1 MKQWVRLALA
11 ILLIFSSFTYIHEP
25 HSKAATGEK
34 FKILEIRDDWSTTN
48 RIDPGTTITSLSL
61 LKDLNTSQYEIKMM
75 TVKELN
81 ASRFPLDGAFDA
93 IVFDPSVFTG
103 EDRYSVKVSDTSKK
117 HNTSRIEND
126 ITQLKANEILTYYIQ
141 KRLPVFL
148 HADVLTHETSNFTSI
163 FKQSTI
169 SGDAIVYTDTKQAV
183 LRLQEEKIERPR
195 LSKVAV
201 SQDGLSL
208 MSVDKR
214 NMAVPNKS
222 IEFAYEVTNVYSNE
236 FSVDLYIDFDSNDQF
251 DESEKVI
258 PWAKEMKGTS
268 GKISYTFDTPSY
280 TGPRN
285 WKLKISNKDGLVD
298 YKSGSFLMQDQEAK
312 AKILQVTRS
321 GTTGSINGF
330 MNSGTL
336 LKQDGLY
343 DFNVEVISADT
354 FNKTYST
361 KNLNTAYDMLIF
373 GFQDSYGAASLS
385 NPASDAILNF
395 TNTEQGLMLT
405 HDTIFR
411 PAQSSKPELFWET
424 KFADLAGQKNFTNMG
439 YAAPRTS
446 GQAVKQN
453 AGVMTSY
460 PFALADTVAI
470 ATTHN
475 QYFGLDLEQPDL
487 IPWYNIRE
495 NNLSSSNQAA
505 GRTIGD
511 ARNHYY
517 MYTKGNVTYSGAG
530 HTSSFNQQQEKELF
544 SNTMYRA
551 FIGANHKPLIK
562 NILPTD
568 KSSYLENEPLT
579 ISYQVNDYDLQDRE
593 LKTRIYIDDEK
604 VFENNKLKNNS
615 FVSQSFDSK
624 LKGKTSVTI
633 RIEAEDQRGAK
644 TIETRTVQVVRPA
657 ASMPFVLSRSIDPAT
672 IPKGETADIT
682 YTVKTSPMMQ
692 KDAIGNNGYIMGQ
705 FSVTMENI
713 LFNEQFPSNLEILST
728 TGLTGTN
735 ITGQTIKGRLP
746 DIEYDEAISGVH
758 KGEWIADQSEVT
770 FTVKVRAKDTAGVH
784 VLDKKDNTLTST
796 KNVYRDKKNGKDKS
810 TTVTND
816 PQAFPTIG
824 YALTPSYATS
834 AKIPSVKMDITT
846 PSYKVLPEIS
856 PIGSQYGTLKWS
868 IVDSEIASIDEAGVI
883 KPKKVGTT
891 QIKLVVPVGNGKELT
906 ATSELVI
913 NDVFGGL
920 IVRNVPDTLYVGETK
935 SMTGIAS
942 MVSGSNTPI
951 QWIITNDSRVTTS
964 GLTKNTLELTG
975 KTPGTVTVKAVVPAT
990 AGSST
995 YLAQSTTYTIQV
1007 KLPELSVSPS
1017 NLELWVGSNQD
1028 VTATFNPNYPLP
1040 FTTSTVSNAIELKQ
1054 TASGYTIT
1062 GKTGTPNGP
1071 VEALLKLTDFPDTVA
1086 KTLVRVRENPLNLTA
1101 DDIAM
1106 TMKDDKKSP
1115 ILRWFPVTT
1124 TERFYRLEV
1133 LQGKEYVKI
1142 DPTGQAL
1149 QPLRPGVARIKVTAL
1164 KENKDVLEVMKDNQ
1178 KTPLT
1183 TTFKVTIGSESGTSD
1198 LDGDVY

>member
-25 HSKAATGEK
+25 HSNAATGEK

-61 LKDLNTSQYEIKMM
+61 LKELDTSRYDIKMM

-103 EDRYSVKVSDTSKK
+103 TDRYAVKISDTAKL
-117 HNTSRIEND
+117 HNTSKIEND
-126 ITQLKANEILTYYIQ
+126 ITNLKANEILTNYIQ
-141 KRLPVFL
+141 KGLPVFL
-148 HADVLTHETSNFTSI
+148 HSDVLTHATSNFTSI
-163 FKQSTI
+163 FKQSMT
-169 SGDAIVYTDTKQAV
+169 SGAAIAYTDSKQVV
-183 LRLQEEKIERPR
+183 LRLKSEKIERPR

-201 SQDGLSL
+201 SQAGQSL
-208 MSVDKR
+208 TSVDKAAPASPDKPIDF
-214 NMAVPNKS
+214 NFTLDQTTANTLVQ
-222 IEFAYEVTNVYSNE
+222 
-236 FSVDLYIDFDSNDQF
+236 LYIDFNSNDQF
-251 DESEKVI
+251 DESEKVDEKV
-258 PWAKEMKGTS
+258 ATAS
-268 GKISYTFDTPSY
+268 GSVSYRFDAPSY

-285 WKLKISNKDGLVD
+285 WMIRLVSEDGLTD
-298 YKSGSFLMQDQEAK
+298 YKMGSFLMQDQEAK

-321 GTTGSINGF
+321 GSNGSINGF
-330 MNSGTL
+330 MSGSL
-336 LKQDGLY
+336 LKQNGLY
-343 DFNVEVISADT
+343 DFNVEVITADT

-385 NPASDAILNF
+385 DPASDAILNF
-395 TNTEQGLMLT
+395 TNTGQGLMLT

-460 PFALADTVAI
+460 PFVLADTVAI

-728 TGLTGTN
+728 TGLTGAN
-735 ITGQTIKGRLP
+735 ITGQTIKGKLP

-770 FTVKVRAKDTAGVH
+770 FNVKVRAKDTAGVH
-784 VLDKKDNTLTST
+784 LLDKKDNTLTST

-810 TTVTND
+810 TTVAND
-816 PQAFPTIG
+816 TQAFPTIG
-824 YALTPSYATS
+824 YALTPSFATS
-834 AKIPSVKMDITT
+834 AKIPPVKMDITT
-846 PSYKVLPEIS
+846 PSYKVLPDIN
-856 PIGSQYGTLKWS
+856 PAGSQYGTLKWS

-883 KPKKVGTT
+883 KPKKVGKT

-942 MVSGSNTPI
+942 MVSGSETPI
-951 QWIITNDSRVTTS
+951 QWIITNDSRVMTS

-1028 VTATFNPNYPLP
+1028 VTATFSPNYPLP
-1040 FTTSTVSNAIELKQ
+1040 FTTSTVSDAIELKQ

-1062 GKTGTPNGP
+1062 GKSGTPNGP
-1071 VEALLKLTDFPDTVA
+1071 VEALLTLTDFPDTVA

>member
-1 MKQWVRLALA
+1 MRQWVRLLVAS
-11 ILLIFSSFTYIHEP
+11 LLIFSSFTYIHEP

-34 FKILEIRDDWSTTN
+34 FKILEIRDDWSATN

-61 LKDLNTSQYEIKMM
+61 LKELNTSQYEIKMM

-81 ASRFPLDGAFDA
+81 ASRFSLDGAFDA
-93 IVFDPSVFTG
+93 IVFDPSIFTG
-103 EDRYSVKVSDTSKK
+103 TDRYSITVSDTSKK
-117 HNTSRIEND
+117 HNTSKIEND
-126 ITQLKANEILTYYIQ
+126 ITQLKANEILTNYIQ
-141 KRLPVFL
+141 KGLPVFL
-148 HADVLTHETSNFTSI
+148 HADVLTHATSNFTSI
-163 FKQSTI
+163 FKPSMT
-169 SGDAIVYTDTKQAV
+169 SGAAIAYTDSKQV
-183 LRLQEEKIERPR
+183 VSRLQSEKIERPR

-201 SQDGLSL
+201 SQAGQSL
-208 MSVDKR
+208 TSVDKAAPASPDKPIDFNFTLDQTTANTR
-214 NMAVPNKS
+214 VQ
-222 IEFAYEVTNVYSNE
+222 
-236 FSVDLYIDFDSNDQF
+236 LYIDFNSNDQF
-251 DESEKVI
+251 EESEKVDEKPATI
-258 PWAKEMKGTS
+258 S
-268 GKISYTFDTPSY
+268 GSLSYQFDAPSY

-285 WKLKISNKDGLVD
+285 WMIKVVSEDGLSD
-298 YKSGSFLMQDQEAK
+298 YKTGSFLMKDQVAQ

-321 GTTGSINGF
+321 GSTGSINGF
-330 MNSGTL
+330 MSGTL

-343 DFNVEVISADT
+343 DFNVEVLSATT
-354 FNKTYST
+354 FNSDFQK
-361 KNLNTAYDMLIF
+361 KNLNTNYDMLIF
-373 GFQDSYGAASLS
+373 GFQDSYGAAALS
-385 NPASDAILNF
+385 DPASNAILDF
-395 TNTEQGLMLT
+395 TNTGQGLMLT

-439 YAAPRTS
+439 YGAQRPS

-495 NNLSSSNQAA
+495 KDLNTSNQSV

-530 HTSSFNQQQEKELF
+530 HTTNFNQQQEKELF

-593 LKTRIYIDDEK
+593 LKTRIYIDNEK
-604 VFENNKLKNNS
+604 VFENNNLKNNS
-615 FVSQSFDSK
+615 FVSQSFESK

-657 ASMPFVLSRSIDPAT
+657 VSAPFVLSRSIDPAT
-672 IPKGETADIT
+672 IPNGETAEIL
-682 YTVKTSPMMQ
+682 YTIKTTPMKQ
-692 KDAIGNNGYIMGQ
+692 QEAIGENGYIKGK

-713 LFNEQFPSNLEILST
+713 LFNEKLPSNLEVIST
-728 TGLTGTN
+728 SGLKDA
-735 ITGQTIKGRLP
+735 IISGQSIKGYTP
-746 DIEYDEAISGVH
+746 NIEYDEALDGIYQGQWVA
-758 KGEWIADQSEVT
+758 KQSEIT
-770 FTVKVRAKDTAGVH
+770 FKVKVKAKESAGIYT
-784 VLDKKDNTLTST
+784 LDKKDNVLTST
-796 KNVYRDKKNGKDKS
+796 KNVYKNEINRSDKL
-810 TTVTND
+810 TTVNND
-816 PQAFPTIG
+816 PQAFPTLG
-824 YALTPSYATS
+824 YALTPAFATS

-846 PSYKVLPEIS
+846 PSYKVLPEIN
-856 PIGSQYGTLKWS
+856 PTGSQYGTLKWS
-868 IVDSEIASIDEAGVI
+868 IVDPTIASIDEAGVI

-906 ATSELVI
+906 TTSDLVI

-935 SMTGIAS
+935 SMTGLAS
-942 MVSGSNTPI
+942 MISGNETPI
-951 QWIITNDSRVTTS
+951 QWIITNDSHVKTN
-964 GLTKNTLELTG
+964 GLSKNTLDLTG
-975 KTPGTVTVKAVVPAT
+975 KTPGTITVKAVVPAE

-1007 KLPELSVSPS
+1007 KLPELAVAPS
-1017 NLELWVGSNQD
+1017 NLELWVGSTQD
-1028 VTATFNPNYPLP
+1028 VTATFKPNYPLP
-1040 FTTSTVSNAIELKQ
+1040 FTTSTLSSAIELIP
-1054 TASGYTIT
+1054 TANGYTIT
-1062 GKTGTPNGP
+1062 GKTGTPNGA
-1071 VEALLKLTDFPDTVA
+1071 VEALLTLTDFPDTVA
-1086 KTLVRVRENPLNLTA
+1086 KTLVRVRENPINVTA
-1101 DDIAM
+1101 DDLIM
-1106 TMKDDKKSP
+1106 TMKDENKRP
-1115 ILRWFPVTT
+1115 LLGWFPETT
-1124 TERFYRLEV
+1124 TERFYRMEV
-1133 LQGKEYVKI
+1133 TQGKEYVKV

-1149 QPLRPGVARIKVTAL
+1149 QPLRPGVARIKVIVL
-1164 KENKDVLEVMKDNQ
+1164 KENKDVLEVLKNDQ
-1178 KTPLT
+1178 KTPLS
-1183 TTFKVTIGSESGTSD
+1183 TTFKVTIGSDSGSTD

>member
-1 MKQWVRLALA
+1 MMKQWVRLALA

-48 RIDPGTTITSLSL
+48 RIDPGTKITSLL
-61 LKDLNTSQYEIKMM
+61 TGLDPARFEIKMM

-103 EDRYSVKVSDTSKK
+103 EDRYSVKVSDTSKM
-117 HNTSRIEND
+117 HNTSKIEND
-126 ITQLKANEILTYYIQ
+126 ITKLKANEILTNYIQ
-141 KRLPVFL
+141 KKLPVFFHSDVFT
-148 HADVLTHETSNFTSI
+148 HATSNFTSI
-163 FKQSTI
+163 FEPSII
-169 SGDAIVYTDTKQAV
+169 SDGAIKYTDIKQAV
-183 LRLQEEKIERPR
+183 LQLQAEKVKRPR

-201 SQDGLSL
+201 SQAGLAL
-208 MSVDKR
+208 TSVDK
-214 NMAVPNKS
+214 AAPASPDKS
-222 IEFAYEVTNVYSNE
+222 IDFNFTLDQTAANTIVY
-236 FSVDLYIDFDSNDQF
+236 LYIDFDSNDQF
-251 DESEKVI
+251 DESEKVDKTV
-258 PWAKEMKGTS
+258 ATDS
-268 GKISYTFDTPSY
+268 GSLSYRFSAPSY

-285 WKLKISNKDGLVD
+285 WMIRVINEEGKRLTD
-298 YKSGSFLMQDQEAK
+298 YKTGSFLMQDQEAK

-321 GTTGSINGF
+321 GSTGSINGF
-330 MNSGTL
+330 MSGSL

-343 DFNVEVISADT
+343 DFNVEVLSATD
-354 FNKTYST
+354 FNLTYAN
-361 KNLNTAYDMLIF
+361 KNLNTNYDMLIF
-373 GFQDSYGAASLS
+373 GFQDSYGAAALTDGAS
-385 NPASDAILNF
+385 NAILNF
-395 TNTEQGLMLT
+395 TNTGQGLMLT

-439 YAAPRTS
+439 YSAPRTS

-453 AGVMTSY
+453 SGVMTSY

-495 NNLSSSNQAA
+495 NNLGSSNQAA

-615 FVSQSFDSK
+615 FVSQSFESK

-657 ASMPFVLSRSIDPAT
+657 ASTPFVLSRSIDPAT

-713 LFNEQFPSNLEILST
+713 LFNEQFPSNLEILSA
-728 TGLTGTN
+728 TGLTGAN
-735 ITGQTIKGRLP
+735 ITGQTIKGKLS
-746 DIEYDEAISGVH
+746 DIEYDEAIEGVH
-758 KGEWIADQSEVT
+758 KGEWIANQSEVT
-770 FTVKVRAKDTAGVH
+770 FTVKVRAKDAAGVH
-784 VLDKKDNTLTST
+784 ILDKKDNTLTST
-796 KNVYRDKKNGKDKS
+796 KNVWDKKNGKDKS
-810 TTVTND
+810 TTVAND

-824 YALTPSYATS
+824 YALTPSFATS

-846 PSYKVLPEIS
+846 PSYKVLPEINPS
-856 PIGSQYGTLKWS
+856 GSQYGTLKWS

-975 KTPGTVTVKAVVPAT
+975 KTPGTITVKTVVPAT
-990 AGSST
+990 VGSST

-1007 KLPELSVSPS
+1007 KLPELSVSPN

-1040 FTTSTVSNAIELKQ
+1040 FTTSTVSDAIELKQ

-1062 GKTGTPNGP
+1062 GKSGTPNGP
-1071 VEALLKLTDFPDTVA
+1071 VEASLTLKDFPDTIA

-1164 KENKDVLEVMKDNQ
+1164 KENKDVLEVMKENQ

-1198 LDGDVY
+1198 LDEDVY

>member
-1 MKQWVRLALA
+1 MRQWVRLLVAS
-11 ILLIFSSFTYIHEP
+11 LLIFSSFTYIHEP

-34 FKILEIRDDWSTTN
+34 FKILEIRDDWSATN

-61 LKDLNTSQYEIKMM
+61 LKELNTSQYEIKMM

-81 ASRFPLDGAFDA
+81 ASRFSLDGAFDA
-93 IVFDPSVFTG
+93 IVFDPSIFTG
-103 EDRYSVKVSDTSKK
+103 TDRYSITVSDSKSK
-117 HNTSRIEND
+117 QHNTSNIEND
-126 ITQLKANEILTYYIQ
+126 ITKLKANEILKNYIQ
-141 KRLPVFL
+141 KGLPVFL
-148 HADVLTHETSNFTSI
+148 HADVLTHATSNFTSI
-163 FKQSTI
+163 FKPSMT
-169 SGDAIVYTDTKQAV
+169 SGAAIAYTDSKQV
-183 LRLQEEKIERPR
+183 VSRLQSEKIERPR

-201 SQDGLSL
+201 SQAGQSL
-208 MSVDKR
+208 TSVDKAAPASPDKPIDFNFTLDQTTANTR
-214 NMAVPNKS
+214 VQ
-222 IEFAYEVTNVYSNE
+222 
-236 FSVDLYIDFDSNDQF
+236 LYIDFNSNDQF
-251 DESEKVI
+251 EESEKVDEKPATI
-258 PWAKEMKGTS
+258 S
-268 GKISYTFDTPSY
+268 GSLSYQFDAPSY

-285 WKLKISNKDGLVD
+285 WMIKVVSEDGLSD
-298 YKSGSFLMQDQEAK
+298 YKIGSFLMKDQVAQ

-321 GTTGSINGF
+321 GSTGSINGF
-330 MNSGTL
+330 MSGTL

-343 DFNVEVISADT
+343 DFNVEVLSATT
-354 FNKTYST
+354 FNSDFQK
-361 KNLNTAYDMLIF
+361 KNLNTNYDMLIF
-373 GFQDSYGAASLS
+373 GFQDSYGAAALS
-385 NPASDAILNF
+385 DPASNAILDF
-395 TNTEQGLMLT
+395 TNTGQGLMLT

-411 PAQSSKPELFWET
+411 PAQTDKPELFWET
-424 KFADLAGQKNFTNMG
+424 KFVDLAGQKNFTNMG
-439 YAAPRTS
+439 YGAQRPS

-495 NNLSSSNQAA
+495 KDLNTSNQAA

-530 HTSSFNQQQEKELF
+530 HTTKFDQQQEKELF

-593 LKTRIYIDDEK
+593 LKTRIYIDNEK

-615 FVSQSFDSK
+615 FVSQSFESK

-644 TIETRTVQVVRPA
+644 AIETRTVQVVRPA
-657 ASMPFVLSRSIDPAT
+657 VSAPFVLSRSIDPAT
-672 IPKGETADIT
+672 IPNGETAEIS
-682 YTVKTSPMMQ
+682 YTIKTTPMKQ
-692 KDAIGNNGYIMGQ
+692 QEAIGENGYIKGK

-713 LFNEQFPSNLEILST
+713 LFNEKLPSNLEVVST
-728 TGLTGTN
+728 SGLKDA
-735 ITGQTIKGRLP
+735 IISGQSIKGYAP
-746 DIEYDEAISGVH
+746 NIEYDEALDGIYQGQWVA
-758 KGEWIADQSEVT
+758 KQSEIT
-770 FTVKVRAKDTAGVH
+770 FKVKVKAKESAGIYT
-784 VLDKKDNTLTST
+784 LDKKDNVLTST
-796 KNVYRDKKNGKDKS
+796 KNVYKNETNRSDKL
-810 TTVTND
+810 TTVNND
-816 PQAFPTIG
+816 PQAFPTLG
-824 YALTPSYATS
+824 YALTPAFATS

-846 PSYKVLPEIS
+846 PSYKVLPEIN
-856 PIGSQYGTLKWS
+856 PTGSQYGTLKWS
-868 IVDSEIASIDEAGVI
+868 IVDPTIASIDEAGVI

-906 ATSELVI
+906 TTSDLVI

-935 SMTGIAS
+935 SMTGLAS
-942 MVSGSNTPI
+942 MISGNETPI
-951 QWIITNDSRVTTS
+951 QWIITNDSHVKTN
-964 GLTKNTLELTG
+964 GLSKNTLDLTG
-975 KTPGTVTVKAVVPAT
+975 KTPGTITVKAVVPAE

-1007 KLPELSVSPS
+1007 KLPELSVAPS
-1017 NLELWVGSNQD
+1017 NLELWVGSTQD
-1028 VTATFNPNYPLP
+1028 VTATFKPNYPLS
-1040 FTTSTVSNAIELKQ
+1040 FTTSTLSSAIELIP
-1054 TASGYTIT
+1054 TANGYTIT
-1062 GKTGTPNGP
+1062 GKTGTPNGA
-1071 VEALLKLTDFPDTVA
+1071 VEALLTLTDFPDTVA
-1086 KTLVRVRENPLNLTA
+1086 KTLVRVRENPTSVTA
-1101 DDIAM
+1101 DDLIM
-1106 TMKDDKKSP
+1106 TMKDENKRP
-1115 ILRWFPVTT
+1115 LLGWFPETT
-1124 TERFYRLEV
+1124 TERFYRMEV
-1133 LQGKEYVKI
+1133 TQGKEYVKI

-1149 QPLRPGVARIKVTAL
+1149 QPLRPGVARIKVTVL
-1164 KENKDVLEVMKDNQ
+1164 KENKDVLEVLKNDK
-1178 KTPLT
+1178 KTPLS
-1183 TTFKVTIGSESGTSD
+1183 TTFKVTIGSDSGSTD

>member
-1 MKQWVRLALA
+1 MMKQWIRLALA
-11 ILLIFSSFTYIHEP
+11 TLLIFSSFTYIQEP

-34 FKILEIRDDWSTTN
+34 FKILEIRDEWSTTN
-48 RIDPGTTITSLSL
+48 RIDPETTIASLSL
-61 LKDLNTSQYEIKMM
+61 LKELSTSQYDVKMM

-103 EDRYSVKVSDTSKK
+103 LDRYAVKVSDTSKQ

-126 ITQLKANEILTYYIQ
+126 ITKLKANEILTNYIQ
-141 KRLPVFL
+141 KGLPVFL
-148 HADVLTHETSNFTSI
+148 HSDVLTHATSNFTSI
-163 FKQSTI
+163 FKQSMT
-169 SGDAIVYTDTKQAV
+169 SGAAIAYTDSKQVV
-183 LRLQEEKIERPR
+183 LRLKSEKIERPR

-201 SQDGLSL
+201 SQAGQSL
-208 MSVDKR
+208 TSVDKAAPASPDKPIDFNFTLDQTTANTR
-214 NMAVPNKS
+214 VQ
-222 IEFAYEVTNVYSNE
+222 
-236 FSVDLYIDFDSNDQF
+236 LYIDFNSNDQF
-251 DESEKVI
+251 DESEKVDEKV
-258 PWAKEMKGTS
+258 ATVS
-268 GKISYTFDTPSY
+268 GSVSYRFDAPSY

-285 WKLKISNKDGLVD
+285 WMIRLVSEDGLTD
-298 YKSGSFLMQDQEAK
+298 YKMGSFLMQDQEVK

-354 FNKTYST
+354 FNKAYAS
-361 KNLNTAYDMLIF
+361 KNINTSYDMLIF

-385 NPASDAILNF
+385 DPASDAILNF
-395 TNTEQGLMLT
+395 TNTGQGLMLT

-424 KFADLAGQKNFTNMG
+424 KFVDLAGQKNFTNMG

-728 TGLTGTN
+728 TGLTGAN

-770 FTVKVRAKDTAGVH
+770 FTVKVRAKDNAGVH

-920 IVRNVPDTLYVGETK
+920 IVRNVPDTLYIGETK

-951 QWIITNDSRVTTS
+951 QWIITNDSRVTTN

-1040 FTTSTVSNAIELKQ
+1040 FTTSTASNAIELKQ

-1062 GKTGTPNGP
+1062 GKVGTPNGP

-1149 QPLRPGVARIKVTAL
+1149 QPLRPGVARIKVTVL

-1183 TTFKVTIGSESGTSD
+1183 TTFKVTISSEAGTSD

>member
-1 MKQWVRLALA
+1 MMKQWVRLALA

-61 LKDLNTSQYEIKMM
+61 LKELSTSQYEIKMM

-117 HNTSRIEND
+117 HNTSKIEND
-126 ITQLKANEILTYYIQ
+126 VTKLKANEILTNYIQ
-141 KRLPVFL
+141 KGLPVFL
-148 HADVLTHETSNFTSI
+148 HTDVLTHATSNFTSV
-163 FKQSTI
+163 FKPSMT
-169 SGDAIVYTDTKQAV
+169 SGAAIAYTDSKQV
-183 LRLQEEKIERPR
+183 VSRLQSEKIERPR

-201 SQDGLSL
+201 SQAGLSL
-208 MSVDKR
+208 TLVDKAAPASPDKPIDFNFTLDQMIANTR
-214 NMAVPNKS
+214 VQ
-222 IEFAYEVTNVYSNE
+222 
-236 FSVDLYIDFDSNDQF
+236 LYIDFNSNDQF
-251 DESEKVI
+251 DESEKVDEKV
-258 PWAKEMKGTS
+258 ATAS
-268 GKISYTFDTPSY
+268 GSLSYRFDAPSY

-285 WKLKISNKDGLVD
+285 WMIKVVSEDGLTD
-298 YKSGSFLMQDQEAK
+298 YKTGSFLMQDQEAK

-321 GTTGSINGF
+321 GSTGSINGF
-330 MNSGTL
+330 MSGSL

-343 DFNVEVISADT
+343 DFNVEVLSADT

-385 NPASDAILNF
+385 DSASNAILNF
-395 TNTEQGLMLT
+395 TNTGQGLMLT

-411 PAQSSKPELFWET
+411 PAQSSSPELFWET
-424 KFADLAGQKNFTNMG
+424 KFADLAGQNNFTNMG
-439 YAAPRTS
+439 YGAQRTS

-470 ATTHN
+470 ATTHD

-495 NNLSSSNQAA
+495 NNLGSSNQAA

-615 FVSQSFDSK
+615 FVSQSFESK

-657 ASMPFVLSRSIDPAT
+657 ASTPFVLSRSIDPAT

-713 LFNEQFPSNLEILST
+713 LFNEQFPNNLEILST
-728 TGLTGTN
+728 TGLTGAN
-735 ITGQTIKGRLP
+735 ITGQTIKGKLP

-758 KGEWIADQSEVT
+758 KGEWIANQSEVT
-770 FTVKVRAKDTAGVH
+770 FTVKVRAKDAAGVH
-784 VLDKKDNTLTST
+784 LLDKKDNTLTST

-810 TTVTND
+810 TTVSND

-824 YALTPSYATS
+824 YALTPSFATS

-846 PSYKVLPEIS
+846 PSYKVLPEIN
-856 PIGSQYGTLKWS
+856 PADSQYGTLKWS

-935 SMTGIAS
+935 LMTGIAS

-951 QWIITNDSRVTTS
+951 QWIITNDSHVTTS

-975 KTPGTVTVKAVVPAT
+975 KTPGTITVKAVVPAT
-990 AGSST
+990 VGSST

-1040 FTTSTVSNAIELKQ
+1040 FTTSTVSDAIELKQ

-1062 GKTGTPNGP
+1062 GKSGTPNGP
-1071 VEALLKLTDFPDTVA
+1071 VEALITLTDFPDTIA
-1086 KTLVRVRENPLNLTA
+1086 KTLVRVRENPINLTA

-1142 DPTGQAL
+1142 DSTGQAL

-1164 KENKDVLEVMKDNQ
+1164 KENKDVLEVMKENQ

>member
-25 HSKAATGEK
+25 HLKAATGEK

-61 LKDLNTSQYEIKMM
+61 LKDLDTSQYDIKMM

-103 EDRYSVKVSDTSKK
+103 IDRYAVKISDTSKL
-117 HNTSRIEND
+117 HNTSKIEND
-126 ITQLKANEILTYYIQ
+126 ITQLKANEILTNYIQ
-141 KRLPVFL
+141 KGLPVFL
-148 HADVLTHETSNFTSI
+148 HSDVLTHATSNFTSI
-163 FKQSTI
+163 FKQSMT
-169 SGDAIVYTDTKQAV
+169 SGAAIAYTDSKQVV
-183 LRLQEEKIERPR
+183 LRLKSEKIERPR

-201 SQDGLSL
+201 SQAGQSL
-208 MSVDKR
+208 TSVDKAAPASPDKPIDFNFTLDQMTANTR
-214 NMAVPNKS
+214 VQ
-222 IEFAYEVTNVYSNE
+222 
-236 FSVDLYIDFDSNDQF
+236 LYIDFNSNDQF
-251 DESEKVI
+251 DESEKVDEKV
-258 PWAKEMKGTS
+258 ATAS
-268 GKISYTFDTPSY
+268 GSLSYRFDAPSY

-285 WKLKISNKDGLVD
+285 WMIRLVSEDGLTD
-298 YKSGSFLMQDQEAK
+298 YKMGSFLMQDQEAK

-336 LKQDGLY
+336 LKQDGFY

-385 NPASDAILNF
+385 DPASDAILNF
-395 TNTEQGLMLT
+395 TNTGQGLMLT

-615 FVSQSFDSK
+615 FVSQSFESK

-644 TIETRTVQVVRPA
+644 TIETRTVQVVRPSITA
-657 ASMPFVLSRSIDPAT
+657 PFTLSRSIDPTT
-672 IPKGETADIT
+672 IPKGETAEIV
-682 YTVKTSPMMQ
+682 YTVKTSAMEQ
-692 KDAIGNNGYIMGQ
+692 QEAIGNNGYIMGQ

-728 TGLTGTN
+728 TGLTGAN
-735 ITGQTIKGRLP
+735 ITGQTIKGKLP

-758 KGEWIADQSEVT
+758 KGLWIAKQSEVT
-770 FTVKVRAKDTAGVH
+770 FKVKVRAKEGSGIYL
-784 VLDKKDNTLTST
+784 LDKKDNILTST
-796 KNVYRDKKNGKDKS
+796 KNVYRDKSNGTDKL
-810 TTVTND
+810 TTVDND
-816 PQAFPTIG
+816 PQSFPTIG
-824 YALTPSYATS
+824 YALTPSFATS

-906 ATSELVI
+906 ATSELII

-964 GLTKNTLELTG
+964 GLNKNTLELTG

-1028 VTATFNPNYPLP
+1028 VTAIFKPNYPLP

-1054 TASGYTIT
+1054 TPSGYTIT
-1062 GKTGTPNGP
+1062 GKAGTPNGP
-1071 VEALLKLTDFPDTVA
+1071 VEALLTLTDFPDTVA

-1183 TTFKVTIGSESGTSD
+1183 TTFKVTIGSEAGTSD

>member
-1 MKQWVRLALA
+1 
-11 ILLIFSSFTYIHEP
+11 
-25 HSKAATGEK
+25 
-34 FKILEIRDDWSTTN
+34 
-48 RIDPGTTITSLSL
+48 
-61 LKDLNTSQYEIKMM
+61 
-75 TVKELN
+75 
-81 ASRFPLDGAFDA
+81 
-93 IVFDPSVFTG
+93 
-103 EDRYSVKVSDTSKK
+103 
-117 HNTSRIEND
+117 
-126 ITQLKANEILTYYIQ
+126 
-141 KRLPVFL
+141 
-148 HADVLTHETSNFTSI
+148 
-163 FKQSTI
+163 
-169 SGDAIVYTDTKQAV
+169 
-183 LRLQEEKIERPR
+183 
-195 LSKVAV
+195 
-201 SQDGLSL
+201 
-208 MSVDKR
+208 
-214 NMAVPNKS
+214 
-222 IEFAYEVTNVYSNE
+222 
-236 FSVDLYIDFDSNDQF
+236 
-251 DESEKVI
+251 
-258 PWAKEMKGTS
+258 
-268 GKISYTFDTPSY
+268 
-280 TGPRN
+280 
-285 WKLKISNKDGLVD
+285 
-298 YKSGSFLMQDQEAK
+298 
-312 AKILQVTRS
+312 
-321 GTTGSINGF
+321 
-330 MNSGTL
+330 
-336 LKQDGLY
+336 
-343 DFNVEVISADT
+343 
-354 FNKTYST
+354 
-361 KNLNTAYDMLIF
+361 
-373 GFQDSYGAASLS
+373 
-385 NPASDAILNF
+385 
-395 TNTEQGLMLT
+395 
-405 HDTIFR
+405 
-411 PAQSSKPELFWET
+411 
-424 KFADLAGQKNFTNMG
+424 
-439 YAAPRTS
+439 
-446 GQAVKQN
+446 
-453 AGVMTSY
+453 
-460 PFALADTVAI
+460 
-470 ATTHN
+470 
-475 QYFGLDLEQPDL
+475 
-487 IPWYNIRE
+487 
-495 NNLSSSNQAA
+495 
-505 GRTIGD
+505 
-511 ARNHYY
+511 
-517 MYTKGNVTYSGAG
+517 G

-728 TGLTGTN
+728 TGLTGAN

-770 FTVKVRAKDTAGVH
+770 FTVKVRAKDNAGVH

-810 TTVTND
+810 ITVTND

-920 IVRNVPDTLYVGETK
+920 IVRNVRDTLYIGETK

-951 QWIITNDSRVTTS
+951 QWIITNDSRVTTN

-975 KTPGTVTVKAVVPAT
+975 KTPG
-990 AGSST
+990 
-995 YLAQSTTYTIQV
+995 
-1007 KLPELSVSPS
+1007 
-1017 NLELWVGSNQD
+1017 
-1028 VTATFNPNYPLP
+1028 
-1040 FTTSTVSNAIELKQ
+1040 
-1054 TASGYTIT
+1054 
-1062 GKTGTPNGP
+1062 
-1071 VEALLKLTDFPDTVA
+1071 
-1086 KTLVRVRENPLNLTA
+1086 
-1101 DDIAM
+1101 
-1106 TMKDDKKSP
+1106 
-1115 ILRWFPVTT
+1115 
-1124 TERFYRLEV
+1124 
-1133 LQGKEYVKI
+1133 
-1142 DPTGQAL
+1142 
-1149 QPLRPGVARIKVTAL
+1149 
-1164 KENKDVLEVMKDNQ
+1164 
-1178 KTPLT
+1178 
-1183 TTFKVTIGSESGTSD
+1183 
-1198 LDGDVY
+1198 